1 MENYSVEC
9 RHEPHRKD
17 VYMLRP
23 MLINP
28 IVIMQYTHSVVIIL
42 SPHSYL
48 LAEHA
53 QKFIICWLSVRK
65 NYFCV
70 PHAFSVF
77 FLCSPCHPCLCPLL
91 LFLSDVLCPLSHV
104 YVPCL
109 SSYVPCLTFL
119 FLVFC
124 PSSYVSVPCLP
135 SSVPC
140 LASHFQKLNI
150 DQGHVRFDL
159 RQKKCKTISCL
170 CTFQKTQGYF
180 PHNLHCISCD
190 YGSCTFISK
199 PLAKQCLMYI
209 EGSKGRY
216 LVLRP
221 PSKVKSKD

>member
-1 MENYSVEC
+1 MCAKIVSARWLSQWWNMFRVCSANDEICSAYDSLFSIMVFKWVAISPLLSMHENG
-9 RHEPHRKD
+9 
-17 VYMLRP
+17 
-23 MLINP
+23 
-28 IVIMQYTHSVVIIL
+28 
-42 SPHSYL
+42 YL

-199 PLAKQCLMYI
+199 PLAK
-209 EGSKGRY
+209 
-216 LVLRP
+216 
-221 PSKVKSKD
+221 